1 MCGFVL
7 PILCILKTRSSGYE
21 AGRQGKEDLGPVR
34 LSSSKHTPVTGVLQ
48 FPEEQC
54 WAQVSLPSMG
64 VTCGGG
70 VEDGAFE
77 EQESGFPIACMY
89 LWGQR
94 ARTDKDYG
102 VSREAGD
109 WFSSRGMS

>member
-1 MCGFVL
+1 M
-7 PILCILKTRSSGYE
+7 
-21 AGRQGKEDLGPVR
+21 
-34 LSSSKHTPVTGVLQ
+34 
-48 FPEEQC
+48 
-54 WAQVSLPSMG
+54 
-64 VTCGGG
+64 TCGGG

-89 LWGQR
+89 LWEQR

-109 WFSSRGMS
+109 WFSSRRMS